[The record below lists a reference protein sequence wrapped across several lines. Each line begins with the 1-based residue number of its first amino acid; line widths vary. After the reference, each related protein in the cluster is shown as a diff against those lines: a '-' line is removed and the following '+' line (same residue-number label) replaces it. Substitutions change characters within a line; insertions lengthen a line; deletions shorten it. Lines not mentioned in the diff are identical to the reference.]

1 MTHEELLTHIIHWRR
16 DLHAIPEMGNS
27 EWETSA
33 YIERA
38 VGETRPDSAC
48 TLAGT
53 GKKFVYRC
61 GRAGAPALA
70 FRADMDGLPVTENS
84 IYPYPSRHA
93 GMMHACGHDG
103 HMSALLALAHI
114 AGRMRD
120 EGRLEVDV
128 VLLFQPAEETT
139 GGAKDLCQSGVF
151 EAHHVRC
158 VFGMHLWPDLPAGV
172 IASRKKELMSRSCE
186 VSVTVTGKSSHIA
199 KAEEGRDALAA
210 GVAFYRRAVA
220 LEQSLPPEVFRLLK
234 FGRMDSGTVRNAVS
248 GKTLLLGSLRAFQDE
263 VFFALRDGLVQIGQ
277 AVAEETGC
285 QVTVH
290 TNDGYPAVWN
300 PEDLYDQV
308 RACGVAFQALEKPVM
323 ISEDFSWYQRH
334 LPGLFFFLGCG
345 PAPALH
351 ADNFTFDEAILA
363 KGSAF
368 WKALAA
374 AF

>member
-61 GRAGAPALA
+61 GRTGAPALA

-345 PAPALH
+345 PASALH

>member
-1 MTHEELLTHIIHWRR
+1 
-16 DLHAIPEMGNS
+16 
-27 EWETSA
+27 
-33 YIERA
+33 
-38 VGETRPDSAC
+38 
-48 TLAGT
+48 
-53 GKKFVYRC
+53 
-61 GRAGAPALA
+61 
-70 FRADMDGLPVTENS
+70 
-84 IYPYPSRHA
+84 
-93 GMMHACGHDG
+93 
-103 HMSALLALAHI
+103 
-114 AGRMRD
+114 
-120 EGRLEVDV
+120 
-128 VLLFQPAEETT
+128 
-139 GGAKDLCQSGVF
+139 
-151 EAHHVRC
+151 
-158 VFGMHLWPDLPAGV
+158 MHLWPDLPAGV

-199 KAEEGRDALAA
+199 KAEEGGMPLAA

-277 AVAEETGC
+277 AVAAETGC

-308 RACGVAFQALEKPVM
+308 RACGVAFQELEKPVM

>member
-139 GGAKDLCQSGVF
+139 GGAAVAQAYLALQTFMTRAVPPT
-151 EAHHVRC
+151 EPAVLT
-158 VFGMHLWPDLPAGV
+158 FGHM
-172 IASRKKELMSRSCE
+172 
-186 VSVTVTGKSSHIA
+186 
-199 KAEEGRDALAA
+199 AA
-210 GVAFYRRAVA
+210 GNLRNIVADEGILEGILRSYDDAMQEKLIGEFQRVARAAASVYGVEVGFAQHCYYPPVVNDAALVA
-220 LEQSLPPEVFRLLK
+220 RVMPLIDAHAPQQPLL
-234 FGRMDSGTVRNAVS
+234 TA
-248 GKTLLLGSLRAFQDE
+248 
-263 VFFALRDGLVQIGQ
+263 
-277 AVAEETGC
+277 
-285 QVTVH
+285 
-290 TNDGYPAVWN
+290 
-300 PEDLYDQV
+300 
-308 RACGVAFQALEKPVM
+308 
-323 ISEDFSWYQRH
+323 EDFSFFSKAR
-334 LPGLFFFLGCG
+334 PGVYAFVGAG
-345 PAPALH
+345 DDARPAPLH
-351 ADNFTFDEAILA
+351 SDRFDFDERALLPAVDWYTRIIETFA
-363 KGSAF
+363 KED
-368 WKALAA
+368 
-374 AF
+374 